1 VGETNMIRVQLKND
15 HAMVV
20 IEEEPEAVLPDSKLP
35 EIITKMRDPDSP
47 PGEIL
52 RLIAYE
58 IGLIV
63 AMGDPTRNSRVK
75 DHNVEVKSLRA
86 LAEIVKKNA
95 QRSKADFLN
104 LDGRKFQFVLTCI
117 QDVLATAAHAVLG
130 KTDPRVD
137 AIMKRFNDFLDAE
150 GEDLRRRTAEIGRDP
165 GTERSEASGSTAATL

>member
-1 VGETNMIRVQLKND
+1 MIRVQLKND

-20 IEEEPEAVLPDSKLP
+20 TEEEQEAFLPDSKLP

-58 IGLIV
+58 ICLIV
-63 AMGDPTRNSRVK
+63 AEGDPSRNSQVK
-75 DHNVEVKSLRA
+75 DRKGEMKALRA

-104 LDGRKFQFVLTCI
+104 FDGPKFQFVFAWL
-117 QDVLATAAHAVLG
+117 QDQLASAAHEVLG
-130 KTDPRVD
+130 KEDPRVD
-137 AIMKRFNDFLDAE
+137 AIMKRFNELLDAE
-150 GEDLRRRTAEIGRDP
+150 GEGIRRRTAEIGRDP
-165 GTERSEASGSTAATL
+165 DTERS

>member
-1 VGETNMIRVQLKND
+1 MIRVQLKSD

-20 IEEEPEAVLPDSKLP
+20 TEEKREAVLPDSKLP

-63 AMGDPTRNSRVK
+63 AMGDPTRNSSLK
-75 DHNVEVKSLRA
+75 DRKGEVKALRA

-104 LDGRKFQFVLTCI
+104 LDGPKFQFVLAWI
-117 QDVLATAAHAVLG
+117 QDLLATAAHAVLG

-150 GEDLRRRTAEIGRDP
+150 GADLRRRTAEIGRDP
-165 GTERSEASGSTAATL
+165 GSERSEASGSTAATL

>member
-1 VGETNMIRVQLKND
+1 MIRVQLKND

-20 IEEEPEAVLPDSKLP
+20 TEEEPEAVLPDSKLL

-58 IGLIV
+58 ICLIV
-63 AMGDPTRNSRVK
+63 AEGDPSRNSQVK
-75 DHNVEVKSLRA
+75 DRKGEMKALRA

-104 LDGRKFQFVLTCI
+104 FDGPKFQFVFAWL
-117 QDVLATAAHAVLG
+117 QDQLASAAHEVLG
-130 KTDPRVD
+130 KEDPRVD
-137 AIMKRFNDFLDAE
+137 AIMKRFNELLDAE
-150 GEDLRRRTAEIGRDP
+150 GEGIRRRTAEIGRDP
-165 GTERSEASGSTAATL
+165 DTERS

>member
-1 VGETNMIRVQLKND
+1 MIRVHLKND

-20 IEEEPEAVLPDSKLP
+20 TEEKREAVLPDSKLP

-63 AMGDPTRNSRVK
+63 AMGDPTRNSSLK
-75 DHNVEVKSLRA
+75 DRKGEVKALRA

-104 LDGRKFQFVLTCI
+104 LDGPKFQFVLAWI
-117 QDVLATAAHAVLG
+117 QDLLATAAHAVLG

-150 GEDLRRRTAEIGRDP
+150 GADLRRRTAEIGRDP
-165 GTERSEASGSTAATL
+165 GSERSEASGSTAATL